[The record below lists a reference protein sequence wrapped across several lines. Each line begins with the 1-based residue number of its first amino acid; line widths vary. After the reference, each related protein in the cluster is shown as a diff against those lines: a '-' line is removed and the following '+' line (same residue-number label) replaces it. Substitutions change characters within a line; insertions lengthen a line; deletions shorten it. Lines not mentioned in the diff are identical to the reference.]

1 MRMTTET
8 TGAVSLMD
16 AWLPHLIEPGSV
28 LVLNNAADDGGVDTF
43 CALLHC
49 PFCQRLVVVT
59 EEQFSGEKLVT
70 CGAVDCPATFFLHD
84 GMPVLKN
91 QN

>member
-1 MRMTTET
+1 MRMTAEN

-28 LVLNNAADDGGVDTF
+28 MVLNNAADDGRMDSF

-59 EEQFSGEKLVT
+59 EEQFSGERAVT
-70 CGAVDCPATFFLHD
+70 CGATDCPATFFLHD
-84 GMPVLKN
+84 GMLVPQD

>member
-1 MRMTTET
+1 
-8 TGAVSLMD
+8 MD

-28 LVLNNAADDGGVDTF
+28 LVLNNAADDGSASSF

-49 PFCQRLVVVT
+49 PFCERLVVVT
-59 EEQFSGEKLVT
+59 EQQFSGEAAVT
-70 CGAVDCPATFFLHD
+70 CGAADCPATFFLQD
-84 GMPVLKN
+84 GMPVLTT